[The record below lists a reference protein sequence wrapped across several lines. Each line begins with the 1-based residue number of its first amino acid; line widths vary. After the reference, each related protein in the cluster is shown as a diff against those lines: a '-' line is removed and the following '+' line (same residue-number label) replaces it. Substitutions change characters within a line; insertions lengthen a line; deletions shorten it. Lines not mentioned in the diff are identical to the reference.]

1 MNLGICM
8 VAVDFYPRVGGM
20 QTHTLALAQH
30 LQAIGVNVFVVTRSY
45 PGLPLYEEV
54 GGLSIH
60 RVDVRPNASKIEASF
75 RFING
80 ALKLMKERRAHFQI
94 IHSHQV
100 ISPTTIGLIGREL
113 MHKKVIVNPHS
124 TTHGGDLGIL
134 LRLRPLTGGL
144 RLFWMKKRA
153 DAFVAISQDIKDVL
167 IGLGFPPNKIAYI
180 SNGVDT
186 THFSPLSAYSKA
198 ACRQSLNLSD
208 GPIIVFVGR
217 LVAVKQLD
225 VLIKAFAGLVPN
237 LPASAQLLIVGDGE
251 ERARLENQAVEL
263 GVSPQVRFIGSV
275 ANVRPYL
282 QASDIFVLPSRNEGL
297 PVALLEAM
305 ACSLPCVASAT
316 GGILDVIRPG
326 INGLMAPP
334 GDVQALQSG
343 LNILLSDSM
352 LAAQLGRQ
360 ARQDAHQNYSMEHT
374 ARDYVRL
381 YRGLL
386 TPATS

>member
-1 MNLGICM
+1 M

-54 GGLSIH
+54 GGLPIH
-60 RVDVRPNASKIEASF
+60 RVRVRSNASKIETSLQ
-75 RFING
+75 FING
-80 ALKLMKERRAHFQI
+80 ALKLMKERQAHFQI

-100 ISPTTIGLIGREL
+100 ISPTTVGLIGREL
-113 MHKKVIVNPHS
+113 MQKKVVVNPHS

-167 IGLGFPPNKIAYI
+167 IKLGFPPDKIVYI

-186 THFSPLSAYSKA
+186 THFSPLSAPGKA
-198 ACRQSLNLSD
+198 ACRQSLNLAD

-225 VLIKAFAGLVPN
+225 VLIKAFAGLAPG
-237 LPASAQLLIVGDGE
+237 LSASAQLLIVGDGE

-263 GVSPQVRFIGSV
+263 GVGPQVKFIGSV
-275 ANVRPYL
+275 ANVKPYL

-316 GGILDVIRPG
+316 GGILDVIRSG
-326 INGLMAPP
+326 VNGLMAPP
-334 GDVQALQSG
+334 GDVQALQNA
-343 LNILLSDSM
+343 LKTLLLDPT

-360 ARQDAHQNYSMEHT
+360 ARQDAHQNYSMERT
-374 ARDYVRL
+374 VQDYVQL
-381 YRGLL
+381 YRSLL
-386 TPATS
+386 APATP